1 MNAAVRAEALKML
14 RSPVGTITAVTLVLG
29 LCGLLIVITYGAS
42 SGQPQLM
49 AKLGP
54 AAPDWAGLLAGA
66 AQVVSVAS
74 LLACGVVVAWLFGR
88 EFADGT
94 IVGLFALPVG
104 RAPIAVAKLLVFLA
118 WAVLVGLLL
127 SVCVAVLGLV
137 FAYGMPDSAV
147 GESLL
152 RLWLLTVLSG
162 FPRHPRGVG
171 GDPDEITAGGDRLH
185 DRARRHRPDL
195 RACGPRRVDA
205 DRGTGPMGHGFG
217 CDRDRGAA
225 VAGAGLRP
233 RLRRSHRPRL
243 GQTPAAPLSLRLKP
257 APAPRRFEV
266 TLRCGIASCPPAA
279 HGS

>member
-1 MNAAVRAEALKML
+1 MSAAVRVEALKML
-14 RSPVGTITAVTLVLG
+14 RSPVGAITAVTLVLG
-29 LCGLLIVITYGAS
+29 LCGLLIVITFGAS

-54 AAPDWAGLLAGA
+54 AAAPDWAGLMAGA
-66 AQVVSVAS
+66 EQVVSVAS

-137 FAYGMPDSAV
+137 FGYGMPDSAV

-162 FPRHPRGVG
+162 LLVIPVAWVATLTRSLLAA
-171 GDPDEITAGGDRLH
+171 I
-185 DRARRHRPDL
+185 
-195 RACGPRRVDA
+195 
-205 DRGTGPMGHGFG
+205 G
-217 CDRDRGAA
+217 CTIGLVVIAQISA
-225 VAGAGLRP
+225 LAGLDGWMPIAAPALWAIGSDPTVTGVQLLLVPVFGLVFAGLTVLAWARLQ
-233 RLRRSHRPRL
+233 LRR
-243 GQTPAAPLSLRLKP
+243 
-257 APAPRRFEV
+257 
-266 TLRCGIASCPPAA
+266 
-279 HGS
+279 